1 MVQRLTAWVSAGLL
15 SGGVTAAVFAGA
27 GTAVAD
33 DASGAQ
39 SGSAASPAEGASR
52 GSVGSSQA
60 DTDRPTTPGAKPDT
74 DPAPPGGG
82 LMADPHEIR
91 QVAGNLTEPPKKKK
105 KNLTA
110 RTATVTARRAH
121 SAPATSEAPRAAF
134 TVVAQPDP
142 AVRTPTVA
150 TPAPADIG
158 SGGAVTPQLS
168 QQPTVSLALAA
179 PEAAAP
185 VRAAA
190 PRSPSLLGWV
200 RGVANNVVNTIGSL
214 AINTIQALEALV
226 TGPPSLPAN
235 STVTV
240 RSSTILLS
248 SGQRLK
254 ANWYYPEGDVVPD
267 KLIVLQHGLLALGPM
282 YSHTAADL
290 AASTGS
296 IVVTPSIPSNIFA
309 GDDHW
314 LGGQGMAKAIAEL
327 FVGDRAALTDSA
339 RAAGFA
345 TRYGLDP
352 ATATLPEKFGLAGHS
367 LGGQLVSAAAGYL
380 VDNGAVENLVGVI
393 TLDGVPTGT
402 TMVVTLAKLA
412 AYEDATGRYI
422 PIREIGAPSNF
433 LNSSSN
439 VKEALNEARPGRFNG
454 VVLKGGVHMDS
465 MRGGNPI
472 IQFAAFVA
480 AGFPKPHNQAAVTVL
495 ATTWFN
501 EWFAGDTDNGD
512 DLAPGST
519 VPITTQKGTAQ
530 GVVIGRT
537 AVSAL
542 PANRFVTMA
551 V

>member
-1 MVQRLTAWVSAGLL
+1 MVERPTAWVGAGILF
-15 SGGVTAAVFAGA
+15 GGVTAAVLAGA
-27 GTAVAD
+27 GAAVAD
-33 DASGAQ
+33 DASSPQ
-39 SGSAASPAEGASR
+39 SGSSSSPA
-52 GSVGSSQA
+52 A
-60 DTDRPTTPGAKPDT
+60 DGPTTGTDRGPRVTTVRDVASSGKPDT
-74 DPAPPGGG
+74 DAESGTPLAESPEISYPA
-82 LMADPHEIR
+82 DS
-91 QVAGNLTEPPKKKK
+91 LTEPPKKKK
-105 KNLTA
+105 RNLTA
-110 RTATVTARRAH
+110 RTAAVTAPRSH
-121 SAPATSEAPRAAF
+121 SVPATSRALRPTLA
-134 TVVAQPDP
+134 VAAQPDP
-142 AVRTPTVA
+142 AARTPGVSPPTL
-150 TPAPADIG
+150 TDIG
-158 SGGAVTPQLS
+158 SGGAPGMLIS
-168 QQPTVSLALAA
+168 AQPTISLALAT

-185 VRAAA
+185 VQAAA
-190 PRSPSLLGWV
+190 PRTPSLLGWV
-200 RGVANNVVNTIGSL
+200 RSVANAVVNTVGSL
-214 AINTIQALEALV
+214 AVNTIQALEALV
-226 TGPPSLPAN
+226 TGPPSLPPN

-240 RSSTILLS
+240 RSSSIVLS
-248 SGQRLK
+248 NGQRLK

-282 YSHTAADL
+282 YSYTAADL

-314 LGGQGMAKAIAEL
+314 LGGEGMAKAIADL
-327 FVGDRAALTDSA
+327 FVGERTALTDSA

-345 TRYGLDP
+345 ARYGLDP
-352 ATATLPEKFGLAGHS
+352 ATAQLPEKFGLAGHS

-402 TMVVTLAKLA
+402 TMVDTLAKLA
-412 AYEDATGRYI
+412 AYEDATGRFI

-433 LNSSSN
+433 LNSTSN

-472 IQFAAFVA
+472 IQFAAFIA
-480 AGFPKPHNQAAVTVL
+480 AGFPKPQNQAAVTVL

-501 EWFAGDTDNGD
+501 EWFSGDTDNGD
-512 DLAPGST
+512 DLLPGST
-519 VPITTQKGTAQ
+519 LPVTTPKGTAQ
-530 GVVIGRT
+530 GVVIGRA

-542 PANRFVTMA
+542 PVSRFVTVA

>member
-1 MVQRLTAWVSAGLL
+1 M
-15 SGGVTAAVFAGA
+15 FAGA

-33 DASGAQ
+33 DATPGPQ
-39 SGSAASPAEGASR
+39 SGSATSPAQS
-52 GSVGSSQA
+52 
-60 DTDRPTTPGAKPDT
+60 PTTGTLDGPRPDT
-74 DPAPPGGG
+74 GPDRSPSAAPDNDPEPAVGGPAAEAPETDSP
-82 LMADPHEIR
+82 ADSLID
-91 QVAGNLTEPPKKKK
+91 TPKKKK

-110 RTATVTARRAH
+110 RTAAVTVPRAH
-121 SAPATSEAPRAAF
+121 ISPVTSAAPRQALA
-134 TVVAQPDP
+134 VVAQSEP
-142 AVRTPTVA
+142 AVRTLTVS
-150 TPAPADIG
+150 TPALTDIG
-158 SGGAVTPQLS
+158 SGGAPAARIS
-168 QQPTVSLALAA
+168 SQPTVSLAVAA

-185 VRAAA
+185 VQAAA
-190 PRSPSLLGWV
+190 PRTPSLLGWV
-200 RGVANNVVNTIGSL
+200 RNVATSLVNRIGSV

-240 RSSTILLS
+240 RNSTILLS
-248 SGQRLK
+248 NGQRLK

-296 IVVTPSIPSNIFA
+296 IVVTPSIPSNVFA

-314 LGGQGMAKAIAEL
+314 LGGEGMAKAIADL
-327 FVGDRAALTDSA
+327 FVGERTALTDSA

-345 TRYGLDP
+345 ARYGLDP
-352 ATATLPEKFGLAGHS
+352 ATAELPEKFGLAGHS

-380 VDNGAVENLVGVI
+380 VDNGAVEDLVGVI

-402 TMVVTLAKLA
+402 TMVVTLGKLA
-412 AYEDATGRYI
+412 AYEEATGRFI

-472 IQFAAFVA
+472 IQFAAYIA
-480 AGFPKPHNQAAVTVL
+480 AGFPKSYNQAAVAVL
-495 ATTWFN
+495 TTTWFT

-512 DLAPGST
+512 DLVPGST
-519 VPITTQKGTAQ
+519 LPIATTKGTAQ

-537 AVSAL
+537 AVSAA
-542 PANRFVTMA
+542 PADRFITIA

>member
-1 MVQRLTAWVSAGLL
+1 MVERLTAWVSAGLL

-27 GTAVAD
+27 GAAVAD
-33 DASGAQ
+33 DGSGPP
-39 SGSAASPAEGASR
+39 SGSSTSPA
-52 GSVGSSQA
+52 A
-60 DTDRPTTPGAKPDT
+60 DGPTTGTVRGPRVTTVRDVASSGKPDT
-74 DPAPPGGG
+74 DPEPGGPVAEAPEIAYP
-82 LMADPHEIR
+82 ADS
-91 QVAGNLTEPPKKKK
+91 LTDTPKKKR
-105 KNLTA
+105 NLTV
-110 RTATVTARRAH
+110 RTAAVTAPRSHSVPARSRALRPTL
-121 SAPATSEAPRAAF
+121 AVA
-134 TVVAQPDP
+134 AQPDP
-142 AVRTPTVA
+142 AVRTPGV
-150 TPAPADIG
+150 PSAPVLTDIG
-158 SGGAVTPQLS
+158 SGGAAASRVS
-168 QQPTVSLALAA
+168 AQPTVSLALAT

-185 VRAAA
+185 VQAVA
-190 PRSPSLLGWV
+190 PRAPSLLGWV
-200 RGVANNVVNTIGSL
+200 RSVANAVVNTVGSL
-214 AINTIQALEALV
+214 AVNTIQALEALV
-226 TGPPSLPAN
+226 TGPPSLPPN

-240 RSSTILLS
+240 RSSFIVLS
-248 SGQRLK
+248 NGQRLK
-254 ANWYYPEGDVVPD
+254 ANWYYPEGDVVPE

-314 LGGQGMAKAIAEL
+314 LGGEGMAKAIADL
-327 FVGDRAALTDSA
+327 FVGERTALTDSA

-352 ATATLPEKFGLAGHS
+352 ATAQLPEKFGLAGHS

-402 TMVVTLAKLA
+402 TMVDTLAKLA
-412 AYEDATGRYI
+412 AYEDATGRFI

-433 LNSSSN
+433 LNSTSN

-472 IQFAAFVA
+472 IQFAAFIA
-480 AGFPKPHNQAAVTVL
+480 AGFPKPQNQAAVTVL
-495 ATTWFN
+495 VTTWLN
-501 EWFAGDTDNGD
+501 EWFSGDTDNGD
-512 DLAPGST
+512 ELLPGST
-519 VPITTQKGTAQ
+519 LPITTPKGTAQ
-530 GVVIGRT
+530 GVVIGRA

-542 PANRFVTMA
+542 PVSRFVTVA

>member
-1 MVQRLTAWVSAGLL
+1 MVERLTAWVSAGLL

-27 GTAVAD
+27 GAAVAD
-33 DASGAQ
+33 DGSGPQ
-39 SGSAASPAEGASR
+39 SGSASSPAEGSTTGTVR
-52 GSVGSSQA
+52 GP
-60 DTDRPTTPGAKPDT
+60 RLTTVPDVAQSEKPDT
-74 DPAPPGGG
+74 DPESGAPFAESPESSGP
-82 LMADPHEIR
+82 ADS
-91 QVAGNLTEPPKKKK
+91 LTEPPKKKK
-105 KNLTA
+105 RNLTA
-110 RTATVTARRAH
+110 RTAAVTAPRAH
-121 SAPATSEAPRAAF
+121 SAPAAPRVLRPAL
-134 TVVAQPDP
+134 VVAAQAGP
-142 AVRTPTVA
+142 VLRTPTVSP
-150 TPAPADIG
+150 PAPTEIG
-158 SGGAVTPQLS
+158 SGGAPS
-168 QQPTVSLALAA
+168 ARISAQPAASLALAT

-185 VRAAA
+185 VQAAA
-190 PRSPSLLGWV
+190 PRTPSLLGWV
-200 RGVANNVVNTIGSL
+200 RNVANAVVNTIGSL
-214 AINTIQALEALV
+214 AVNTVQALEALV
-226 TGPPSLPAN
+226 TGPPSLPPN

-240 RSSTILLS
+240 RSSSIVLS
-248 SGQRLK
+248 NGQRIK

-282 YSHTAADL
+282 YSYTAADL

-314 LGGQGMAKAIAEL
+314 LGGEGMAKAIADL
-327 FVGDRAALTDSA
+327 LVGERTALTDSA

-345 TRYGLDP
+345 TRYGVDP
-352 ATATLPEKFGLAGHS
+352 ATAQLPEKFGLAGHS

-402 TMVVTLAKLA
+402 TMVGTLAKLA
-412 AYEDATGRYI
+412 AYEDATGRFI

-433 LNSSSN
+433 LNSTSN

-472 IQFAAFVA
+472 IQFAAFIA
-480 AGFPKPHNQAAVTVL
+480 AGFPKPQNQAAVTVL
-495 ATTWFN
+495 ATTWFG
-501 EWFAGDTDNGD
+501 EWFSGDTDNGD
-512 DLAPGST
+512 DLLPGST
-519 VPITTQKGTAQ
+519 LPITTAKGTAQ
-530 GVVIGRT
+530 GVVIGRA

-542 PANRFVTMA
+542 PVSRFVTVA

>member
-1 MVQRLTAWVSAGLL
+1 MVERLTAWVGAGLL

-27 GTAVAD
+27 GAAVAD
-33 DASGAQ
+33 DASSPQ
-39 SGSAASPAEGASR
+39 SGSSSSPA
-52 GSVGSSQA
+52 A
-60 DTDRPTTPGAKPDT
+60 DGPTTGTGRGPRVTTVRDVASSGKPDT
-74 DPAPPGGG
+74 DAESGTPLAESPEISYPA
-82 LMADPHEIR
+82 DS
-91 QVAGNLTEPPKKKK
+91 LTEPPKKKK
-105 KNLTA
+105 RNLTA
-110 RTATVTARRAH
+110 RTAAVTAPRSH
-121 SAPATSEAPRAAF
+121 SVPATSRALRPTLA
-134 TVVAQPDP
+134 VAAQPDP
-142 AVRTPTVA
+142 AARTPGVSPPTL
-150 TPAPADIG
+150 TDIG
-158 SGGAVTPQLS
+158 SGGAPGMLIS
-168 QQPTVSLALAA
+168 AQPTVSLALAT

-185 VRAAA
+185 VQAAA
-190 PRSPSLLGWV
+190 PRTPSLLGWV
-200 RGVANNVVNTIGSL
+200 RSVANAVVNTVGSL
-214 AINTIQALEALV
+214 AVNTIQALEALV
-226 TGPPSLPAN
+226 TGPPSLPPN

-240 RSSTILLS
+240 RSSSIVLS
-248 SGQRLK
+248 NGQRLK

-282 YSHTAADL
+282 YSYTAADL

-314 LGGQGMAKAIAEL
+314 LGGEGMAKAIADL
-327 FVGDRAALTDSA
+327 FVGERTALTDSA

-345 TRYGLDP
+345 ARYGLDP
-352 ATATLPEKFGLAGHS
+352 ATAQLPEKFGLAGHS

-402 TMVVTLAKLA
+402 TMVDTLAKLA
-412 AYEDATGRYI
+412 AYEDATGRFI

-433 LNSSSN
+433 LNSTSN

-472 IQFAAFVA
+472 IQFAAFIA
-480 AGFPKPHNQAAVTVL
+480 AGFPKPQNQAAVTVL

-501 EWFAGDTDNGD
+501 EWFSGDTDNGD
-512 DLAPGST
+512 DLLPGST
-519 VPITTQKGTAQ
+519 LPITTPKGTAQ
-530 GVVIGRT
+530 GVVIGRA

-542 PANRFVTMA
+542 PVNRFVTVA

>member
-1 MVQRLTAWVSAGLL
+1 MVERLTAWVGAGLL

-27 GTAVAD
+27 GAAVAD
-33 DASGAQ
+33 DASSAQ
-39 SGSAASPAEGASR
+39 SGSSTSPA
-52 GSVGSSQA
+52 A
-60 DTDRPTTPGAKPDT
+60 DGPTTGTVRGPRLTTVRDVAQSEKPDT
-74 DPAPPGGG
+74 DPESGTPSAESPEISDP
-82 LMADPHEIR
+82 ADR
-91 QVAGNLTEPPKKKK
+91 LTEPPKKKK
-105 KNLTA
+105 RNLTV
-110 RTATVTARRAH
+110 RTAAVTAPRSH
-121 SAPATSEAPRAAF
+121 SVPATSWALRPILAVA
-134 TVVAQPDP
+134 AQPDSP
-142 AVRTPTVA
+142 ARTPGVSPPTL
-150 TPAPADIG
+150 TDIG
-158 SGGAVTPQLS
+158 SGGAPGVLIS
-168 QQPTVSLALAA
+168 AQPTVSLALAT

-185 VRAAA
+185 VQAAA
-190 PRSPSLLGWV
+190 PRTPSLLGWV
-200 RGVANNVVNTIGSL
+200 RSVANAVVNTVGSL
-214 AINTIQALEALV
+214 AVNTIQALEALV
-226 TGPPSLPAN
+226 TGPPSLPPN

-240 RSSTILLS
+240 RSSSIVLS
-248 SGQRLK
+248 NGQRLK

-282 YSHTAADL
+282 YSYTAADL

-314 LGGQGMAKAIAEL
+314 LGGEGMAKAIADL
-327 FVGDRAALTDSA
+327 FVGERTALTDSA

-352 ATATLPEKFGLAGHS
+352 ATAQLPEKFGLAGHS

-402 TMVVTLAKLA
+402 TMVDTLAKLA
-412 AYEDATGRYI
+412 AYEDATGRFI

-433 LNSSSN
+433 LNSTSN

-472 IQFAAFVA
+472 IQFAAFIA
-480 AGFPKPHNQAAVTVL
+480 AGFPKPQNQAAVTVL

-501 EWFAGDTDNGD
+501 EWSSGDTDNGD
-512 DLAPGST
+512 DLLPGST
-519 VPITTQKGTAQ
+519 LPITTPKGTAQ
-530 GVVIGRT
+530 GVVIGRA

-542 PANRFVTMA
+542 PASRFVTVA

>member
-1 MVQRLTAWVSAGLL
+1 MVERPTAWVGAGILF
-15 SGGVTAAVFAGA
+15 GGVTAAVLAGA
-27 GTAVAD
+27 GAAVAD
-33 DASGAQ
+33 DASSPQ
-39 SGSAASPAEGASR
+39 SGSSSRPAADGPTTG
-52 GSVGSSQA
+52 
-60 DTDRPTTPGAKPDT
+60 TDRGPRVTTVRDVASSGKPDT
-74 DPAPPGGG
+74 DAESGTPLAESPEIFHPA
-82 LMADPHEIR
+82 DS
-91 QVAGNLTEPPKKKK
+91 LTEPPKKKK
-105 KNLTA
+105 RNLTA
-110 RTATVTARRAH
+110 RTAAVTAPRSH
-121 SAPATSEAPRAAF
+121 SVPATSRALRPTLA
-134 TVVAQPDP
+134 VAAQPDP
-142 AVRTPTVA
+142 AARTPGVSPPTL
-150 TPAPADIG
+150 TDIG
-158 SGGAVTPQLS
+158 SGGAPGMLIS
-168 QQPTVSLALAA
+168 AQPTVSLALAT

-185 VRAAA
+185 VQAAA
-190 PRSPSLLGWV
+190 PRTPSLLGWV
-200 RGVANNVVNTIGSL
+200 RSVANAVVNTVGSL
-214 AINTIQALEALV
+214 AVNTIQALEALV
-226 TGPPSLPAN
+226 TGPPSLPPN

-240 RSSTILLS
+240 RSSSIVLS
-248 SGQRLK
+248 NGQRLK

-282 YSHTAADL
+282 YSYTAADL

-314 LGGQGMAKAIAEL
+314 LGGEGMAKAIADL
-327 FVGDRAALTDSA
+327 FVGERTALTDSA

-345 TRYGLDP
+345 ARYGLDP
-352 ATATLPEKFGLAGHS
+352 ATAQLPEKFGLAGHS

-402 TMVVTLAKLA
+402 TMVDTLAKLA
-412 AYEDATGRYI
+412 AYEDATGRFI

-433 LNSSSN
+433 LNSTSN

-472 IQFAAFVA
+472 IQFAAFIA
-480 AGFPKPHNQAAVTVL
+480 AGFPKPQNQAAVTVL

-501 EWFAGDTDNGD
+501 EWFSGDTDNGD
-512 DLAPGST
+512 DLLPGST
-519 VPITTQKGTAQ
+519 LPITTPKGTAQ
-530 GVVIGRT
+530 GVVIGRA

-542 PANRFVTMA
+542 PVSRFVTVA